1 MSGRN
6 AETLRQNRFGAA
18 LARFAAPRRTRRS
31 REKRSKPELPP
42 VGAAAPLIARYA
54 DEPDPVQ
61 IAVLALETL
70 GPASMR
76 ASCTGTEVRV
86 TAPDEATAEIFR
98 AALAETGRNRA
109 TDRLIRVVLG

>member
-1 MSGRN
+1 MNSRN
-6 AETLRQNRFGAA
+6 AKRISQNRFGAA
-18 LARFAAPRRTRRS
+18 LARFAAPRRARRS

-42 VGAAAPLIARYA
+42 VAAVAPPVPRYV

-61 IAVLALETL
+61 IAVLAFETL

-86 TAPDEATAEIFR
+86 TAPDEATAAIFR

-109 TDRLIRVVLG
+109 TDRLIRVCIA